1 MCEAVIERILLRLV
15 QARRDGDD
23 LRIFDIQLQ
32 LGRDFGVNY
41 FFAQPEVLDVDLL
54 EGRQGRVKRVEVGG
68 AFDHDGLTT
77 TDVESIVNVAHF

>member
-32 LGRDFGVNY
+32 LRRDFGVNY

-54 EGRQGRVKRVEVGG
+54 EGSQGRVKGVEVGG
-68 AFDHDGLTT
+68 AFDHDGLTA